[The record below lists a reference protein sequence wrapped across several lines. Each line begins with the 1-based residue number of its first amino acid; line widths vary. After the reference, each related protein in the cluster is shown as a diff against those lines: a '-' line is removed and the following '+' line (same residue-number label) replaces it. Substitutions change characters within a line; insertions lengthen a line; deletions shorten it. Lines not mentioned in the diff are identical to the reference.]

1 MDFFLCVMGMVMVVE
16 GLPYFVFPEKMKTW
30 MKKIEIMQEK
40 SLRNLGLIL
49 MALGVFLVYLG
60 RKL

>member
-1 MDFFLCVMGMVMVVE
+1 MGMVMVVE
-16 GLPYFVFPEKMKTW
+16 GLPYFAFPKQMKTW
-30 MKKIEIMQEK
+30 VKKIEIMQEK

>member
-1 MDFFLCVMGMVMVVE
+1 MGMVMVVE